1 MFFFY
6 DISSH
11 LIIKKFYV
19 EVQRQYQQQSLERK
33 GSRESP
39 KWECSPPTLMAWVR
53 IPNLSSHVSWVCCW
67 FSSLLCGFFSGSS
80 SFLPLAKAIFFK
92 YAAATNKISVF
103 DSISPERVAHTSNE
117 ERFQVGIRA
126 FFRHDCHWQSLRRS
140 VLHTNSNSS
149 TLWR

>member
-39 KWECSPPTLMAWVR
+39 K
-53 IPNLSSHVSWVCCW
+53 
-67 FSSLLCGFFSGSS
+67 
-80 SFLPLAKAIFFK
+80 
-92 YAAATNKISVF
+92 
-103 DSISPERVAHTSNE
+103 
-117 ERFQVGIRA
+117 
-126 FFRHDCHWQSLRRS
+126 
-140 VLHTNSNSS
+140 
-149 TLWR
+149 